1 MGAWGNVVFS
11 FCKIN
16 NQRNAASFIKVIYG
30 TTNLLYYTEYI
41 FEMEFSL
48 LLAIFVLFPFY
59 IAVKN
64 VPTVNENVTRA
75 KKN

>member
-1 MGAWGNVVFS
+1 MGACVFS

-16 NQRNAASFIKVIYG
+16 NQRNSASFIKVIYG
-30 TTNLLYYTEYI
+30 TINLLYYTEYI
-41 FEMEFSL
+41 FEMEISL

-64 VPTVNENVTRA
+64 VPTVNENVTKA
-75 KKN
+75 KKKN